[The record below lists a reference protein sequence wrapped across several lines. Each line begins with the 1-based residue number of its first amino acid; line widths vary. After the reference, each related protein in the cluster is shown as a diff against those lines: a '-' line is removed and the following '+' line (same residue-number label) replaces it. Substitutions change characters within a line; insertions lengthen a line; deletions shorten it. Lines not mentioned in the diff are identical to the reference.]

1 MAMKRVYSKGLFF
14 LAFAIITFTFV
25 WTNAQTDED
34 ALIESRKKAVELL
47 YYRDSLITPELSCF
61 ISASEMDYT
70 TAYFFPENR
79 FDEVYIYDTTG
90 FYYFKIEDE
99 KAVLLWTA
107 SWPVNSPEGQ
117 VSTVNNT
124 FINWLKQS
132 YENITFTFA
141 NQCGSLPSYDR
152 SLEMFATF
160 SLSEA
165 YKGVIS
171 PAGELTCRTT
181 VSNDLEPGLVQMSQY
196 LYGVARC
203 ENSPK

>member
-1 MAMKRVYSKGLFF
+1 MKKLFSNGLFF
-14 LAFAIITFTFV
+14 LAFTTIAFTLS
-25 WTNAQTDED
+25 WTNAQTDETV
-34 ALIESRKKAVELL
+34 LIEDRRKAVELL
-47 YYRDSLITPELSCF
+47 YYRDSIITPELSCF
-61 ISASEMDYT
+61 VSAAEMDYT

-79 FDEVYIYDTTG
+79 SDEVYIYDSTG
-90 FYYFKIEDE
+90 FYYFKIENE
-99 KAVLLWTA
+99 KAIPLWTA

-117 VSTVNNT
+117 QPTANNT
-124 FINWLKQS
+124 FVNWLKQS
-132 YENITFTFA
+132 YEGTTFTFA
-141 NQCGSLPSYDR
+141 NQCGSSSSYDG

-171 PAGELTCRTT
+171 PTGELTCRTT

-203 ENSPK
+203 EDSPK